1 MPQGERHLP
10 LGTLGVN
17 VPIFNV
23 PIFNVPTFN
32 AENPGSAPED
42 ASLTY
47 TQQSIK

>member
-17 VPIFNV
+17 VPT
-23 PIFNVPTFN
+23 FNVPTFN